1 MHFICIVLLCQ
12 SASSDIL
19 KCPFPLIAYT
29 EKNTSEQP
37 FDFLKKRP
45 SQGFFKS
52 LLHNSI
58 EVKTPG
64 SASTVLI
71 LCLFHRKMNF
81 GVHS

>member
-1 MHFICIVLLCQ
+1 MHFLCIVMLCQ

-19 KCPFPLIAYT
+19 KCPFPLRWYT
-29 EKNTSEQP
+29 EKNTSVQP
-37 FDFLKKRP
+37 FNFVKNAQVMGLK
-45 SQGFFKS
+45 KS

-81 GVHS
+81 CVHS